1 MNEDTNYLSRF
12 PTELLTVGS
21 VRNYFNV
28 LRLGQNLKLSC
39 DVFGFSI
46 FWKIIVPFTG

>member
-12 PTELLTVGS
+12 PTKLLTVGL

-28 LRLGQNLKLSC
+28 LRLGQNLILSSEVL
-39 DVFGFSI
+39 DFSVFG
-46 FWKIIVPFTG
+46 KIIVPFTG